1 MWVLI
6 RQDLED
12 KVLQPDIVAF
22 TATIN
27 VCDSVTK
34 VHREIRD
41 LFTSQIHW
49 DTLCHGVSM
58 VHLRIFGRQWTPVGH
73 SNAWSI
79 CGLDAQVKKQA
90 SGKKPCKCLNGS
102 CQASWNPMSW
112 HLPVLFVHVLG
123 MAVSKLWPS
132 CKLWLH
138 GRRMTKT
145 IRHSTQPPSLHF
157 CCFKNGQCCWHTYIF
172 W

>member
-1 MWVLI
+1 MFCNLI
-6 RQDLED
+6 LLHSPLRSM
-12 KVLQPDIVAF
+12 F
-22 TATIN
+22 
-27 VCDSVTK
+27 VTRWPK
-34 VHREIRD
+34 SIARFVMCSHRASG
-41 LFTSQIHW
+41 TPW

-58 VHLRIFGRQWTPVGH
+58 VHLRIFGHQCPPVAYT
-73 SNAWSI
+73 NAWSI
-79 CGLDAQVKKQA
+79 CGLDVQVKKLA
-90 SGKKPCKCLNGS
+90 SGKRPCKCLNGS

-138 GRRMTKT
+138 GRCIAK
-145 IRHSTQPPSLHF
+145 IVRHSTQPSSLYF
-157 CCFKNGQCCWHTYIF
+157 WCFKNGHCCLRAYIF